1 MKSQDYIPHS
11 ESEQAIW
18 AVNFKTNLVTQ
29 GAALGLTAAQITA
42 LGNSATNIVTAINN
56 GETKKR
62 ALSEALA
69 QKETVKDNEFK
80 VIRENVAKIKT
91 NAGYTPAIGKSLG
104 IIGTATSFDSENY
117 KASITA
123 SIVAGCVRI
132 KFVKNGADGINI
144 YNRPKG
150 TAVWK
155 FLARDTKSPYDDHI
169 ELATAGQPEH
179 WEYRAFGV
187 IDDAEIGQPS
197 DIVEIVFGG

>member
-1 MKSQDYIPHS
+1 MANDYIPRP

-29 GAALGLTAAQITA
+29 GAAVGLTAAQITA

-56 GETKKR
+56 AETKKT
-62 ALSEALA
+62 AFNEALA
-69 QKETVKDNEFK
+69 QKETVKKNEFK
-80 VIRENVAKIKT
+80 VLRENVAKIKT
-91 NAGYTPAIGKSLG
+91 SPGYTEAIGKSLG
-104 IIGTATSFDSENY
+104 IVGTTTGFDSDNY
-117 KASITA
+117 KATITA

-132 KFVKNGADGINI
+132 KFAKNGVDGINI
-144 YNRPKG
+144 YHRPKG

>member
-1 MKSQDYIPHS
+1 LKNPF
-11 ESEQAIW
+11 A
-18 AVNFKTNLVTQ
+18 FLCKF
-29 GAALGLTAAQITA
+29 ITSPQ
-42 LGNSATNIVTAINN
+42 LFYVS
-56 GETKKR
+56 R
-62 ALSEALA
+62 
-69 QKETVKDNEFK
+69 
-80 VIRENVAKIKT
+80 
-91 NAGYTPAIGKSLG
+91 
-104 IIGTATSFDSENY
+104 FDSENY

-132 KFVKNGADGINI
+132 KFVKNGVDGINI

>member
-1 MKSQDYIPHS
+1 MTNDYIPRP
-11 ESEQAIW
+11 ESDQAIW

-29 GAALGLTAAQITA
+29 GAAVGLSAAQIAA
-42 LGNSATNIVTAINN
+42 LGNSSTNIVTAINN
-56 GETKKR
+56 AETKKT
-62 ALSEALA
+62 AFNEALA
-69 QKETVKDNEFK
+69 QKETVKKNEFK

-91 NAGYTPAIGKSLG
+91 NAGYTPAIGQSLG
-104 IIGTATSFDSENY
+104 IIGSPTGFDSENY
-117 KASITA
+117 KATITA
-123 SIVAGCVRI
+123 SNFAGFVRI
-132 KFVKNGADGINI
+132 KFTKNGVDGINI